1 MSKTIMSAFL
11 ASQILLAL
19 VLAGCGVTFD
29 YEALRRQE
37 SEGGTFTAAL
47 SREYKAFALY
57 EADRMY
63 DWPDAAHFGDKAM
76 LSARGVVPMPERLA
90 DWRLPSAETVAI
102 AAARGRL
109 MAVLDT
115 GARHRSPATA
125 ARAQARFDCWVEQQE
140 ENWQIDHIRRCRDG
154 LHAALVELEGNAPPA
169 TGAAPVHPAVY
180 GSGNGERSDASV
192 AYALFFAFDRSDLQG
207 DELTTVEAIAA
218 LVRRGGSAR
227 IVLGGHADRAGT
239 QAHNWALS
247 RRRAETVRAAL
258 VVRGVSPER
267 ILTNAY
273 GETRPRVATPDGT
286 AEPRNRRVE
295 VVVGP
300 APAL

>member
-1 MSKTIMSAFL
+1 MSKTIMSAFV

-19 VLAGCGVTFD
+19 VLAGCGVTYD
-29 YEALRRQE
+29 YEALRRLE
-37 SEGGTFTAAL
+37 SKGGDFTQAL

-57 EADRMY
+57 EADQMY

-76 LSARGVVPMPERLA
+76 LSAQGVVAMPERLA
-90 DWRLPSAETVAI
+90 DWRLPSAEAGAI
-102 AAARGRL
+102 AAPRARL
-109 MAVLDT
+109 MAALDG

-154 LHAALVELEGNAPPA
+154 LHAALAELEGPPPVAGPAPVHRAVYERRHAERPA
-169 TGAAPVHPAVY
+169 TG
-180 GSGNGERSDASV
+180 DT
-192 AYALFFAFDRSDLQG
+192 YALFFAFDRADLQG
-207 DELTTVEAIAA
+207 DELATVEVIAA
-218 LVRRGGSAR
+218 LARRGGAAR

-239 QAHNWALS
+239 EAHNWALS
-247 RRRAETVRAAL
+247 RRRAETVRTAL
-258 VVRGVSPER
+258 IARGVEPER
-267 ILTNAY
+267 ILANAY
-273 GETRPRVATPDGT
+273 GETRPSVDTPDGM

-295 VVVGP
+295 VVVGA